1 MQYTIYPTCYH
12 EGLTDSEMERRECS
26 DGVYLSVEQFDE
38 LMREGGGGGGEMLV
52 FRLTYG
58 TREAFVHVCGTHGGE
73 RYSLLA
79 PAWVCGVLGCF
90 SEEAVTVE
98 RAYPGIGRRI
108 KIRPH
113 STEYAA
119 ADDPVGVLTR
129 AFEAYSCIAPGME
142 IPLMAAG
149 QRLVVSVL
157 ETNGDGPICIRGV
170 ELEVE
175 IEEDAT
181 AAAAATV
188 SAKAEEEAATA
199 AAIAAT
205 EAAIA
210 SASAAANTFDGDFN
224 APMIPSAT
232 AAAATAASATA
243 ALTVG
248 EKRQRIGD
256 REYLVTEDPRF
267 PGRGYRL
274 GGSSS

>member
-12 EGLTDSEMERRECS
+12 EALTDSEMERRECS
-26 DGVYLSVEQFDE
+26 DGVYVSIEQFDE
-38 LMREGGGGGGEMLV
+38 LMRADGGSGEMLV

-113 STEYAA
+113 STEYAS

-129 AFEAYSCIAPGME
+129 AFEAYSCIAPGLE

-175 IEEDAT
+175 IEEDPTVSSAAS
-181 AAAAATV
+181 AAAAA
-188 SAKAEEEAATA
+188 AAAAAAEEAEAEAVA
-199 AAIAAT
+199 AAIAAVAT
-205 EAAIA
+205 V
-210 SASAAANTFDGDFN
+210 SAEANTFDGDFN
-224 APMIPSAT
+224 GPMIPAP
-232 AAAATAASATA
+232 AAVPASGA
-243 ALTVG
+243 G
-248 EKRQRIGD
+248 EKRQRIDGRD
-256 REYLVTEDPRF
+256 YVVSEDPRF
-267 PGRGYRL
+267 PGRGRTL
-274 GGSSS
+274 GGGATGSN

>member
-79 PAWVCGVLGCF
+79 PSWVCGVLGCF
-90 SEEAVTVE
+90 NEEAVTVE

-113 STEYAA
+113 STEYAS

-129 AFEAYSCIAPGME
+129 AFEAYSCIVPGLE

-181 AAAAATV
+181 ATATAAAT
-188 SAKAEEEAATA
+188 AAAEAEEEAATA

-205 EAAIA
+205 EAA
-210 SASAAANTFDGDFN
+210 SASAANTFDGDFN

-232 AAAATAASATA
+232 AATAATATS
-243 ALTVG
+243 VG

-256 REYLVTEDPRF
+256 REYLVSEDPRF